1 MPGFDYL
8 YGSNQTGNSP
18 GHPGNQNYNSPP
30 SNGGNN
36 NQNNNQVSPGNP
48 GNTYNPNLNPPVVTP
63 PVNNQNN
70 NTIVD
75 VAAEQDAADDAY
87 ATSLFGGN
95 ENHPPAIPANE
106 VYGPGSTDPGMG
118 YGFQNISP
126 DLLPK
131 LGLDQM
137 DPKVL
142 ESFGYATLNED
153 GSIFS
158 TKGTSIP
165 NELLKLIMEGSFV
178 SGNEAVEKDEPYTTT
193 FSQFENASEMAKKG
207 NENAKKWLEDNT
219 LFPGGLNEYYDIMDP
234 SKNPN
239 QIAIGQG
246 NSGFYQSDRNL
257 IDDRNAWKER
267 LYYGPKIAPQRA
279 MEQSGFMNTMTNP
292 YLKDMAETLEGGL
305 YGKSIFGMGMNPVGL
320 ERKYATGKSRGGIM
334 AIWNDRK

>member
-1 MPGFDYL
+1 MVNPHLDY
-8 YGSNQTGNSP
+8 GVPWSP
-18 GHPGNQNYNSPP
+18 SPP
-30 SNGGNN
+30 QSTPQPVNPVNPNFGN
-36 NQNNNQVSPGNP
+36 NQNNNQQG
-48 GNTYNPNLNPPVVTP
+48 
-63 PVNNQNN
+63 NQNN
-70 NTIVD
+70 NQQNTTPITD

-95 ENHPPAIPANE
+95 ENHPEAIPANE

-118 YGFQNISP
+118 YAFTNINP

-158 TKGTSIP
+158 TKGTTMP

-178 SGNEAVEKDEPYTTT
+178 SGNESVETDEPYTTT
-193 FSQFENASEMAKKG
+193 FSQFQDQSQMADAGNQNAVD
-207 NENAKKWLEDNT
+207 WLEDNT
-219 LFPGGLNEYYDIMDP
+219 LFPGGLNEYYDVMDP

-239 QIAIGQG
+239 QIATTSGG
-246 NSGFYQSDRNL
+246 GGFYEPESDL
-257 IDDRNAWKER
+257 IGDRKAWQEK
-267 LYYGPKIAPQRA
+267 LFYGPKIAPQRQ

-305 YGKSIFGMGMNPVGL
+305 YGKSVFNPGMGINPVGL
-320 ERKYATGKSRGGIM
+320 ERKYATGRSRGGIM